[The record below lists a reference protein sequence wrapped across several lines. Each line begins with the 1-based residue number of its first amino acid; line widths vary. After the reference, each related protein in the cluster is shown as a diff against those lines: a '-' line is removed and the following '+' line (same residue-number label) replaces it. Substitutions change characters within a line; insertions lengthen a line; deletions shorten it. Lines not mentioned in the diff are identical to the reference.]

1 MCIIYMRF
9 FRFVLYS
16 FVYIIPHLAVLS
28 CVREQIE
35 PINETE
41 EVVVSATA
49 SLPSFRTKMVYE
61 DGYPDASGIK
71 AGWKTGDTFLALEIN
86 GNTVTQVTFTATA
99 PADVK
104 TSFTSMGAVAANAN
118 TRWVAVLGK
127 MASFG
132 NSCIDCT
139 YSGQDG
145 SLKGL
150 ENFDYMVASATG
162 ENPDFNYSEGNHL
175 TYVLRLVAPDGVG
188 VVEFNT
194 FSGSKEWTVGS
205 DGTAIPCVTDYR
217 PKAVKTLSLTG
228 ETKEGEVIYLAVP
241 AVDYSDA
248 GLIVTAMNKS
258 GTKSQGKVKSE
269 NLSLKGGKVGT
280 FELGSLMDR
289 PLESDAINFQTKF
302 KSSLVYVN
310 NSSWQGIEDQYMFSS
325 SPSWAPFNIGA
336 SAKPTSA
343 EEVYG
348 SYFAWGETEQRPS
361 YGASSYRYA
370 GKDATLGKAK
380 SYIGNTDIPLN
391 LRTISGTK
399 YDVARVKWG
408 KVWRMPFLEEM
419 MIFTGSNEDFACTA
433 GVSTET
439 GTHFTTADVTE
450 YKGVAVSG
458 RTFSRFGITI
468 FFPFAGRY
476 YYTSSSDATS
486 TSMLGKAGFYY
497 TGIHNNIQGTS
508 EAYRMQFRSNLV
520 EFISQGCGHAF
531 SVRPVLAKDTDEP
544 PIVTASGRVTDSST
558 GKGIAGVN
566 VSDGFNCCVTDGEG
580 YYSMNADVRARS
592 INITVPA
599 AYEIPLTATGMPGF
613 YKCIDY
619 SVSADVEADFVLTP
633 RQSSDSRFTV
643 LVVSD
648 AHIQQ
653 DSELAMFKEG
663 PCKDIQQTINK
674 LESSGDAGT
683 IIGIALGDQLW
694 DNHSMRESVMNVY
707 AGFRTASGTMPFF
720 QVIGNHDHQYVEEGS
735 DLDATA
741 GWFNYFG
748 PTDYSFDI
756 GNAHIVVMDNIEFT
770 GSYGSGSN
778 GHTKINYREKIT
790 GEQLHWLKQDIA
802 NVKDKSGKIVLFC
815 THAPMYN
822 PIGNSSAVKSLLR
835 NFREAH
841 MFTGHIHNLTN
852 YNHKSFKTAGGRSVF
867 EHNIQ
872 SLSGMWWLADL
883 SPNGTPAGYGV
894 YTFDS
899 RGVAAEYN
907 KVWKENDGFQLR
919 VYDGNGSYGGY
930 SWDNPYKGK
939 FVVRVWDGDDP
950 DVLPEEQTWS
960 LTFVNNGVSTPMTR
974 LTSQITDKCA
984 AGYIVKV
991 LYSPYGTG
999 GSATSCSWWTVDAPG
1014 GNPSAVNDWK
1024 ITARH
1029 TLPSGWTK
1037 EYTESSLSID
1047 YTGYA
1052 LGSHF
1057 ITNNNNY

>member
-1 MCIIYMRF
+1 MRLL
-9 FRFVLYS
+9 RFVLYS
-16 FVYIIPHLAVLS
+16 IVYIIPQFAVLS
-28 CVREQIE
+28 CTRDRIE
-35 PINETE
+35 VFSETE
-41 EVVVSATA
+41 EVLVSATA
-49 SLPSFRTKMVYE
+49 TLPVLRTKMVYE

-86 GNTVTQVTFTATA
+86 GNTVTQVKFTATA
-99 PADVK
+99 PAEVK
-104 TSFTSMGAVAANAN
+104 TSFTSSGAVAADSN

-127 MASFG
+127 KASFG
-132 NSCIDCT
+132 NAGIDCT

-150 ENFDYMVASATG
+150 ENYDYMVASATG
-162 ENPDFNYSEGNHL
+162 ENPDFDYSAGKHL
-175 TYVLRLVAPDGVG
+175 TYLLRLVAPEGVG

-194 FSGSKEWTVGS
+194 FSGVNEWAVNT
-205 DGTAIPCVTDYR
+205 DGTATPCVPDYR
-217 PKAVKTLSLTG
+217 PKAVKTLSLAG

-248 GLIVTAMNKS
+248 GLIVTAMNKA
-258 GTKSQGKVKSE
+258 GTRSQGKVKSE
-269 NLSLKGGKVGT
+269 NLSVKGGKVGT
-280 FELGSLMDR
+280 FEFGSLMDR

-302 KSSLVYVN
+302 KSSLIYVN
-310 NSSWQGIEDQYMFSS
+310 NSSWQGIKDLYTFSN

-336 SAKPTSA
+336 SAKPNSA

-348 SYFAWGETEQRPS
+348 AYFAWGETEQRAS
-361 YGASSYRYA
+361 YGPSSYRYA
-370 GKDATLGKAK
+370 GKDASLGNLK
-380 SYIGNTDIPLN
+380 SYIGDTDISLD
-391 LRTISGTK
+391 LRIISGTK

-408 KVWRMPFLEEM
+408 KAWRMPFLEEM
-419 MIFTGSNEDFACTA
+419 MIFTGSNEDFSCSS
-433 GVSTET
+433 GVDNET
-439 GTHFTTADVTE
+439 GTYFTTADVTE
-450 YKGVAVSG
+450 YKGVAVNG
-458 RTFSRFGITI
+458 RTFSRFGITV

-476 YYTSSSDATS
+476 FYTSSSDAS
-486 TSMLGKAGFYY
+486 APSMLGKAGFYY
-497 TGIHNNIQGTS
+497 CGVHNNIQGSS
-508 EAYRMQFRSNLV
+508 EAYRMQVRSNLV
-520 EFISQGCGHAF
+520 EFISQGCGNAF
-531 SVRPVLAKDTDEP
+531 CVRPVLAMDTDEP
-544 PIVTASGRVTDSST
+544 PVVTASGRITDSST

-566 VSDGFNCCVTDGEG
+566 VSDGFNCCVTDGDG
-580 YYSMNADVRARS
+580 YYIMTADNRARS
-592 INITVPA
+592 INVTVPA
-599 AYEIPLTATGMPGF
+599 AYEIPLTTTGMPAF
-613 YKCIDY
+613 YKPVDF
-619 SVSADVEADFVLTP
+619 SKSADAVVDFALTP
-633 RQSSDSRFTV
+633 RQSANSRFTV
-643 LVVSD
+643 LAVSD

-663 PCKDIQQTINK
+663 PCKDIQQTIDK
-674 LESSGDAGT
+674 LESSGDAGS

-694 DNHSMRESVMNVY
+694 DNHSMRESVMKVY
-707 AGFRTASGTMPFF
+707 GGFKTASGTMPFF

-741 GWFNYFG
+741 GWFKYFG

-756 GNAHIVVMDNIEFT
+756 GNAHIIVMDNIEFT

-778 GHTKINYREKIT
+778 GYTRINYREKIT
-790 GEQLHWLKQDIA
+790 GEQLHWLRQDIA
-802 NVKDKSGKIVLFC
+802 NVQDKSNKTVLFC

-835 NFREAH
+835 SFREAH

-852 YNHKSFKTAGGRSVF
+852 YNHKSFKTAGGKSVF

-899 RGVAAEYN
+899 QGVVAEYN
-907 KVWKENDGFQLR
+907 KVWKEDEGFQLR
-919 VYDGNGSYGGY
+919 VYDGNGIYGGY
-930 SWDNPYKGK
+930 SWGDLYQGK

-960 LTFVNNGVSTPMTR
+960 LTFVHNGVSTPMTR

-991 LYSPYGTG
+991 LHSPYGTG

-1014 GNPSAVNDWK
+1014 GDPSAVSDWK
-1024 ITARH
+1024 IIARH
-1029 TLPSGWTK
+1029 TLPGGWTK
-1037 EYTESSLSID
+1037 EYNESSLATD

-1057 ITNNNNY
+1057 ITNNNNN